1 MKKRKYKILTLS
13 EKEELMK
20 YYEQHGYKETCK
32 KYHIPVATI
41 SYWKARIREAK
52 PSDPHPLARRY
63 LIRPE
68 TIALVKEIHKKDPNR
83 TLRLIQEEVTKKS
96 QSISITRL
104 WHIIKGHY

>member
-1 MKKRKYKILTLS
+1 MSKYRILKLS
-13 EKEELMK
+13 EKEELLK
-20 YYEQHGYKETCK
+20 YYKQYGYAETFK
-32 KYHIPVATI
+32 KYKVPLATI
-41 SYWKARIREAK
+41 MYWKARIKSAK

-68 TIALVKEIHKKDPNR
+68 TIALVKKLHKKYPNR
-83 TLRLIQEEVTKKS
+83 TLQQLREEVTKKS